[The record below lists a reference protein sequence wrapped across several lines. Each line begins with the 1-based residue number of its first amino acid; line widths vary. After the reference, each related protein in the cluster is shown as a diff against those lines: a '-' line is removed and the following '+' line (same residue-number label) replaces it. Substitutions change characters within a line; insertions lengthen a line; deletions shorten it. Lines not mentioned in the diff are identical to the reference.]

1 MIFEYLDTPLCSV
14 GAVLSRWTILEFN
27 IDGTFKNRF
36 RRELTFHCLI
46 VEIGGR
52 PRPEKKVTILT

>member
-14 GAVLSRWTILEFN
+14 GAVLSRWTILELN

-36 RRELTFHCLI
+36 RRELTFHCL
-46 VEIGGR
+46 GR